1 MALVPQNLQNSFSSM
16 LGTQD
21 PCRFLI
27 QLTQIKIIRMAE
39 CLSFW
44 TFVFLTSIR
53 ASLDQPLIM
62 IRLPRKMP
70 RSQALM
76 LTYFLYYYC
85 FKYLSYNVRVLH
97 VLQCLVCNV
106 QEWFLCAVSG
116 NDSCMQCLGMIYPEF
131 RSRTPPPTY
140 IASMM
145 EYEDCRRPRRLSCGD
160 VETVPDM
167 STSEAVEPVPATP
180 PPAYRSRVTV
190 RGLPVYCPRAL
201 RSRPHSFVTNDLVRP
216 TISGST
222 SAVIERASQSS
233 EFDIVGKCIQIVGR
247 GMTATSSLKPES
259 SVGPSTSVSRSNNDC
274 HVASCSSDDS

>member
-1 MALVPQNLQNSFSSM
+1 
-16 LGTQD
+16 
-21 PCRFLI
+21 
-27 QLTQIKIIRMAE
+27 
-39 CLSFW
+39 
-44 TFVFLTSIR
+44 
-53 ASLDQPLIM
+53 
-62 IRLPRKMP
+62 
-70 RSQALM
+70 
-76 LTYFLYYYC
+76 
-85 FKYLSYNVRVLH
+85 
-97 VLQCLVCNV
+97 
-106 QEWFLCAVSG
+106 
-116 NDSCMQCLGMIYPEF
+116 MQCLGMIYPEF

-233 EFDIVGKCIQIVGR
+233 EFDIVGKCIQGVGR